1 MNTKGIMILRN
12 IPSKIATF
20 LGEVKLEMK
29 KVNWPTKQETVKYT
43 IIIIGFSVVVALY
56 LGGVDLIFSKLLNFL
71 ITR

>member
-1 MNTKGIMILRN
+1 MILRN